1 MKFKIEYEKSIPGA
15 ANYLGMNKKAS
26 TELKIPFKHKH
37 PYHTVVVLKNQKPT
51 ERRNT
56 IRHEEV
62 EEYLMRIK
70 HMPYKPANSK
80 RSAHHWALQYEKI
93 HKPFNIREVNKL
105 LKKKK

>member
-15 ANYLGMNKKAS
+15 TDYIGMNARAAAL
-26 TELKIPFKHKH
+26 LKIPFKHKH
-37 PYHTVVVLKNQKPT
+37 PVHTIVVKKNQYPYNRKS
-51 ERRNT
+51 T
-56 IRHEEV
+56 IVHEKV
-62 EEYLMRIK
+62 EEYLIKYK